1 MLRISNNSLR
11 LLKAFRVFKHLEMVN
26 LSTENSNARIKLQ
39 VIIPSTL
46 ICNATACQFIQLSQ
60 PTTRRGESGQL
71 IVPEITGKV
80 TRNLKGKQADG
91 LKAQLCK
98 TRRSGFYPIR
108 LSITLQEKKFSNR
121 KQDKVIKIC
130 FCFILEKGVKC

>member
-1 MLRISNNSLR
+1 MLRISNNSLC
-11 LLKAFRVFKHLEMVN
+11 LLKAFRVFKHLEMVS

-39 VIIPSTL
+39 VIPPSTL

-60 PTTRRGESGQL
+60 PATRQAESGQL

-80 TRNLKGKQADG
+80 TRNLKGKQADR

-98 TRRSGFYPIR
+98 TRRSGFYPIW
-108 LSITLQEKKFSNR
+108 LSITLQEKQFNNR
-121 KQDKVIKIC
+121 KQDKVIKIS
-130 FCFILEKGVKC
+130 FVLFLRRE